1 MRQILRYTP
10 LIVMVFVPLRPG
22 VVEALQSW
30 KAGLNAGI
38 WLSLKAI
45 ERSHSG
51 LTATAIQ
58 HHSRNLYTNLE
69 QDGYERETCRKKLT
83 HIFIVD
89 RNKLKTKDDVTLLSP
104 EPYRTYQKKVDDAY
118 QEFDYSDRE
127 AFYEAMTAR
136 VRQVYNTH
144 QDYSLAEVVCGF
156 KQVPAGVLH
165 RQLDTWVKDME
176 NKEFYSKSD
185 CKLDLQDNEEVPTRS
200 AVHRTSPARSVAGK
214 ADNGRTHGRNAG
226 EGHAD
231 GAGADHET
239 AKDEVTRLKALL
251 KARDNQIARMHEKA
265 EEDRFIHE
273 SDIARLEQDVRA
285 LRWENSQPWRSS
297 KNGSQLTWR
306 S

>member
-1 MRQILRYTP
+1 MTVGREVNERLAQIGRYFIRTILRYTS

-51 LTATAIQ
+51 LTATAIRK
-58 HHSRNLYTNLE
+58 HSRDFYSNLE
-69 QDGYERETCRKKLT
+69 QDGYERETYRDKLT

-200 AVHRTSPARSVAGK
+200 AAHRT
-214 ADNGRTHGRNAG
+214 
-226 EGHAD
+226 AD

-239 AKDEVTRLKALL
+239 VMDEDEVTRLKALL